1 MTRHSFRFQF
11 QQRAIN
17 DRLRIG
23 LTGSAT
29 LTDMRMPFADD
40 YILAYNMPPVYPV
53 YNEDGSYFTA
63 ANQNY
68 DQGNPVQNQ
77 DLNYK
82 KSSNNYFYGSGDV
95 QFTIMDGLTTK
106 VQLYKSRFNSDY
118 SEWQDPSTSRGYD
131 NNGLAIR
138 RNRLWDRN
146 LLEWTANYN
155 KAFGSEEQHKIDA
168 IIGYSWEN
176 NLYADQ
182 YAEATN
188 FAVSSMGADN
198 IQTGNTLKIGDVT
211 SSRNEYKLIS
221 FFARAHYSYQE
232 KYMITATVRRDGS
245 SKFGTNHKWGTFPSA
260 SVAWGISQ
268 ESFMEDVDWLSL
280 GKLRVGWGLLGNNR
294 IDETARYTLLASQY
308 NYPYGIGNHI
318 LYPGAIATTIGNDA
332 IRWEKAET
340 FNVGID
346 LGFFRNSLTL
356 SLEYF
361 DKETSD
367 MLLRVPTILSAGLDS
382 DPMTNAG
389 SVRNYGI
396 ETSVNYRRQFG
407 KFGF

>member
-118 SEWQDPSTSRGYD
+118 SEW
-131 NNGLAIR
+131 
-138 RNRLWDRN
+138 
-146 LLEWTANYN
+146 
-155 KAFGSEEQHKIDA
+155 
-168 IIGYSWEN
+168 
-176 NLYADQ
+176 
-182 YAEATN
+182 
-188 FAVSSMGADN
+188 
-198 IQTGNTLKIGDVT
+198 
-211 SSRNEYKLIS
+211 
-221 FFARAHYSYQE
+221 
-232 KYMITATVRRDGS
+232 
-245 SKFGTNHKWGTFPSA
+245 
-260 SVAWGISQ
+260 
-268 ESFMEDVDWLSL
+268 
-280 GKLRVGWGLLGNNR
+280 
-294 IDETARYTLLASQY
+294 
-308 NYPYGIGNHI
+308 
-318 LYPGAIATTIGNDA
+318 
-332 IRWEKAET
+332 
-340 FNVGID
+340 
-346 LGFFRNSLTL
+346 
-356 SLEYF
+356 
-361 DKETSD
+361 
-367 MLLRVPTILSAGLDS
+367 
-382 DPMTNAG
+382 
-389 SVRNYGI
+389 
-396 ETSVNYRRQFG
+396 
-407 KFGF
+407 